1 MLLKVLGVSAGLLG
15 VAMLIFA
22 VMAWLELRNAA
33 TSPIAPPDSSMPL
46 TRIVYPELFDAAT
59 AGTTPAKPAELAQAV
74 QTRIFIIGGG
84 SLALIVVGIV
94 MLMLP
99 QRSRIKP
106 NDS

>member
-33 TSPIAPPDSSMPL
+33 TSPIAPPDTSMPL
-46 TRIVYPELFDAAT
+46 TRIIYPEFFEPAT

-99 QRSRIKP
+99 QRSRTKP